1 MRQKLGLNRK
11 KGILENLIGFL
22 ELIDVKLKQ
31 DSENENEC
39 ESVYSIVFLF
49 YILDSLDLFTTTNT

>member
-1 MRQKLGLNRK
+1 V
-11 KGILENLIGFL
+11 NLIGFL

-31 DSENENEC
+31 DLEKGY